1 MSSGTIFYMPST
13 MPHLRVEKFGPIEE
27 AEVQFGD
34 LTVFVGPQAT
44 GKSLFLQLFKLLID
58 RGSICERFKSAGL
71 VWTNKPEE
79 FLELYLG
86 EGMGSAYSSD
96 CTQLFYNDQQVHM
109 ERFLRGTTKLKT
121 KEERI
126 FYIPAQ
132 RVICLSRGLPLRFVD
147 FQAGD
152 PFVLRQFSDTLHRM
166 TQTEFVR
173 TEQFFPLPGRMR
185 EGMRQRLLSSI
196 FAGKLSLHL
205 KRRQYQKRLVLTDE
219 KGHELPFL
227 VWSAG
232 QREFVP
238 MLLGFYWLMPSGKV
252 SRRDRVQW
260 VVIEE
265 PEMGLHAQAILDVM
279 TLVLELLRRKY
290 RVCITSHSPLILDV
304 VWALGVIQRHGG
316 TDADVR
322 RMLNLS
328 PQEVDIAK
336 CALQI
341 RSCVYYFQRNG
352 RAVDISDLDPGSA
365 RSEES
370 GWGGLT
376 EFSGKIGEIVAE
388 VVSRYEQ
395 KRAS

>member
-1 MSSGTIFYMPST
+1 MPNT
-13 MPHLRVEKFGPIEE
+13 TERLRIENFGPIVE
-27 AEVQFGD
+27 AEVEFGD

-44 GKSLFLQLFKLLID
+44 GKSLFLQIFKLLQD
-58 RGSICERFKSAGL
+58 RGFIWERFKSAGL
-71 VWTNKPEE
+71 VWTSQPQE

-86 EGMGSAYSSD
+86 EGTGGAYSLEN
-96 CTQLFYNDQQVHM
+96 TRLIWNDEAVELAKHLSGASKSKKDEQ
-109 ERFLRGTTKLKT
+109 
-121 KEERI
+121 I

-152 PFVLRQFSDTLHRM
+152 PFVLRQFSETIYQM
-166 TQTEFVR
+166 TQTEFAR
-173 TEQFFPLPGRMR
+173 ASRFFPVTGRMR
-185 EGMRQRLLSSI
+185 EGVRRRLLESI
-196 FAGKLSLHL
+196 FAGLELSL
-205 KRRQYQKRLVLTDE
+205 RRQQHQKRLVLTDDS
-219 KGHELPFL
+219 GRELPFL

-238 MLLGFYWLMPSGKV
+238 MLLGFYWLMPSGGV
-252 SRRDRVQW
+252 SQRNEIQW

-279 TLVLELLRRKY
+279 TLVLELLRRGY
-290 RVCITSHSPLILDV
+290 RVCLTSHSPLVLDV

-322 RMLNLS
+322 QMLNLS
-328 PQEVDIAK
+328 SQEAEVAK
-336 CALQI
+336 HALQV
-341 RSCVYYFQRNG
+341 RPRVYYFQRDG
-352 RAVDISDLDPGSA
+352 RVVDISGLDPGSD

-376 EFSGKIGEIVAE
+376 EFSGKIGEVVAA
-388 VVSRYEQ
+388 VVNRYEQ
-395 KRAS
+395 KKAS

>member
-1 MSSGTIFYMPST
+1 MPNT
-13 MPHLRVEKFGPIEE
+13 AERLRIENFGPIVE
-27 AEVQFGD
+27 AEAEFGD

-44 GKSLFLQLFKLLID
+44 GKSLFLQMFKLLQD
-58 RGSICERFKSAGL
+58 RGFIRERFESAGL
-71 VWTNKPEE
+71 VWTDQTEP

-86 EGMGSAYSSD
+86 EGMSSAYHPLK
-96 CTQLFYNDQQVHM
+96 THIIENGEAVELGKH
-109 ERFLRGTTKLKT
+109 LRGASKVKS
-121 KEERI
+121 KDEQV

-132 RVICLSRGLPLRFVD
+132 RVMCLSRGLPLRFVD

-152 PFVLRQFSDTLHRM
+152 PFVLRQFSETIYQM
-166 TQTEFVR
+166 TQTEFAGTSR
-173 TEQFFPLPGRMR
+173 FFPVSGRMR
-185 EGMRQRLLSSI
+185 KGMRGRLNKSV
-196 FAGKLSLHL
+196 FAGLELSLKQQQH
-205 KRRQYQKRLVLTDE
+205 QKRLVLTDE
-219 KGHELPFL
+219 SGRELPFL

-252 SRRDRVQW
+252 SRRTDSLQW

-265 PEMGLHAQAILDVM
+265 PEMGLHTQAILDVM
-279 TLVLELLRRKY
+279 AIVLELLRREY
-290 RVCITSHSPLILDV
+290 RVCLTSHSPLVLDV

-316 TDADVR
+316 TEADVR

-328 PQEVDIAK
+328 PQEDSTAK
-336 CALQI
+336 HALKI
-341 RSCVYYFQRNG
+341 RPRVYYFQRDG
-352 RAVDISDLDPGSA
+352 RAVDISGLDPGSD

-376 EFSGKIGEIVAE
+376 EFSGKIGEVVAE
-388 VVSRYEQ
+388 VVNRYEQ